1 MHATR
6 TSTQV
11 QVHSH
16 LRTERE
22 LILVQFQNLHT
33 FPTFHHCSSPQ
44 SVACRVLHCMR
55 VFRAGPRLDNCG
67 NRTAHYAVCKCFVP
81 ISVNELRTVNK
92 MHPGRKKQ
100 RRPAPD
106 LAPSSP
112 SYCSPHRGVGVPFPP
127 YRGETPGEGHSS
139 RPTLPRWGPSERKQC
154 RARLSPV
161 SNIVL

>member
-1 MHATR
+1 MQATR

-22 LILVQFQNLHT
+22 LILVQSQNLHT
-33 FPTFHHCSSPQ
+33 FPPFHHCSSSQ
-44 SVACRVLHCMR
+44 NVAYRVLHCMR

-92 MHPGRKKQ
+92 MYPGRKKQ

-112 SYCSPHRGVGVPFPP
+112 IYCLPP
-127 YRGETPGEGHSS
+127 YRGGSPISPPTGG
-139 RPTLPRWGPSERKQC
+139 RPLARGTRHAPPFHGGVPVNENSVGP
-154 RARLSPV
+154 V
-161 SNIVL
+161 

>member
-33 FPTFHHCSSPQ
+33 SPTFHHCSSPQ

-92 MHPGRKKQ
+92 MYPGRKKQ

-112 SYCSPHRGVGVPFPP
+112 IYCLPIEGWESHFPLQGGDPWRGALVTPHPSTVG
-127 YRGETPGEGHSS
+127 S
-139 RPTLPRWGPSERKQC
+139 Q
-154 RARLSPV
+154 
-161 SNIVL
+161 

>member
-22 LILVQFQNLHT
+22 LIHVQFQNLHT

-55 VFRAGPRLDNCG
+55 VFRAGPRLDNCV
-67 NRTAHYAVCKCFVP
+67 NRTAHHVVVAVYKCFVLT
-81 ISVNELRTVNK
+81 SVNELRTVK
-92 MHPGRKKQ
+92 RMRPGREQ
-100 RRPAPD
+100 RRPAPY

-112 SYCSPHRGVGVPFPP
+112 IYCLPP
-127 YRGETPGEGHSS
+127 YRGGSPISPLQGGDPWRGALVTPH
-139 RPTLPRWGPSERKQC
+139 PSKVGSQ
-154 RARLSPV
+154 
-161 SNIVL
+161 

>member
-92 MHPGRKKQ
+92 MHPGRKSSGD
-100 RRPAPD
+100 RRQTWPP
-106 LAPSSP
+106 PP
-112 SYCSPHRGVGVPFPP
+112 QFIVSPHIGVGVPFPP
-127 YRGETPGEGHSS
+127 LQGGDPWRGALVTPH
-139 RPTLPRWGPSERKQC
+139 PSTVGSQ
-154 RARLSPV
+154 
-161 SNIVL
+161 

>member
-81 ISVNELRTVNK
+81 ISVNELRTVK
-92 MHPGRKKQ
+92 RMRPGHEQ

-112 SYCSPHRGVGVPFPP
+112 IYCLPP
-127 YRGETPGEGHSS
+127 YRGGSPISPPTGG
-139 RPTLPRWGPSERKQC
+139 RPLARGTRHAPPFQGGVPVNENSVGP
-154 RARLSPV
+154 V
-161 SNIVL
+161 

>member
-1 MHATR
+1 MLRYIYMQATR

-92 MHPGRKKQ
+92 MHPGRKSSGD
-100 RRPAPD
+100 RRQTWPPPPQVIAPPIEGWESHFPPTGGRP
-106 LAPSSP
+106 LA
-112 SYCSPHRGVGVPFPP
+112 RGTRHVPPFHGGVPVN
-127 YRGETPGEGHSS
+127 ENSV
-139 RPTLPRWGPSERKQC
+139 GP
-154 RARLSPV
+154 V
-161 SNIVL
+161 

>member
-81 ISVNELRTVNK
+81 ISVNELSTVNK

-112 SYCSPHRGVGVPFPP
+112 NLLSPPIEGWESHFPPTGGRPLARGTRHAPPFHGGVPVN
-127 YRGETPGEGHSS
+127 ENSV
-139 RPTLPRWGPSERKQC
+139 GP
-154 RARLSPV
+154 V
-161 SNIVL
+161 

>member
-92 MHPGRKKQ
+92 MYPGRKKSSGD
-100 RRPAPD
+100 RRQTWPP
-106 LAPSSP
+106 PP
-112 SYCSPHRGVGVPFPP
+112 QFIVSPHRGVGVPFPP

-139 RPTLPRWGPSERKQC
+139 RPPFHGGVPVNENSVGP
-154 RARLSPV
+154 V
-161 SNIVL
+161 

>member
-1 MHATR
+1 MLRYIYMHATR

-22 LILVQFQNLHT
+22 LIHVQFQNLHT

-81 ISVNELRTVNK
+81 ISANELRTVNK
-92 MHPGRKKQ
+92 MHPGRKSSGD
-100 RRPAPD
+100 RRQTWPP
-106 LAPSSP
+106 PP
-112 SYCSPHRGVGVPFPP
+112 QFIVSPHRGVGVPFPP
-127 YRGETPGEGHSS
+127 LQGGDPWRGALVTPH
-139 RPTLPRWGPSERKQC
+139 PSTVGSQ
-154 RARLSPV
+154 
-161 SNIVL
+161 

>member
-1 MHATR
+1 MQATR

-22 LILVQFQNLHT
+22 LILVQSQNLHT

-112 SYCSPHRGVGVPFPP
+112 IYGLPP
-127 YRGETPGEGHSS
+127 YRGGSPISPPTGG
-139 RPTLPRWGPSERKQC
+139 RPLARGTRHAPPFHGGVPVNGNSVGP
-154 RARLSPV
+154 V
-161 SNIVL
+161 

>member
-1 MHATR
+1 MQATR

-92 MHPGRKKQ
+92 MYPGRKKQ

-112 SYCSPHRGVGVPFPP
+112 IYCLPP
-127 YRGETPGEGHSS
+127 YRGG
-139 RPTLPRWGPSERKQC
+139 RPISPPTGGRPLARGTRHAPPFHGGVPVNENSVGP
-154 RARLSPV
+154 V
-161 SNIVL
+161 